1 MGKEKRKLITPFEKD
16 IKEIPFCDYP
26 RPQMKRDSYLSLNG
40 KWDFK
45 IECKNKIKYSGEITV
60 PFPPESRISGVE
72 RYVDKKD
79 VLLYEKRFTLPENF
93 LKDRLILNFGA
104 VDQYTKVYVNDIFV
118 GENKGGYIPFSFDI
132 TNALKQENII
142 KVLVLDPLDK
152 ALPYGKQS
160 KKSSSMWY
168 TKTSGIWQSVW
179 LESVPEKYIKSL
191 KITPTLNSVNIALD
205 TEINDNKIIIH
216 YPQGDKAY
224 AFQKDIEIEIENPVC
239 WSPENPYL
247 YEFTVISGEDKIDS
261 YFALRTVSIVS
272 KNNKKYIALNGKP
285 YYFHALLDQGYFSD
299 GIFTPAS
306 AEGYKNDIVKMKGC
320 GFNTLRKH
328 IKIEPDLFYYY
339 CDKYGM
345 IVFQDMINSGG
356 YSFLID
362 TAFPTV
368 FFKKGITHFASKKR
382 KEAFI
387 ETGEKMLEL
396 LYNHPCVCYYTI
408 FNEGWGQFST
418 KRCYKRFKALDE
430 TRIFDT
436 ASGWF
441 KTNSTDLY
449 SEHVY
454 FKKVNLKCKGD
465 KPLVLSEFGGY
476 SCKIPEHSFN
486 LKRTYGYRFYNNCK
500 DFENALIK
508 LYKEEIKAGIEK
520 GLCATVLTQVSDI
533 EDETNGLLT
542 YDRRL
547 LKVDPKL
554 MCEIKKELDQVFEKQ
569 FLV

>member
-1 MGKEKRKLITPFEKD
+1 MNNRVLTTPFED
-16 IKEIPFCDYP
+16 FSSNLPFCDYP
-26 RPQMKRDSYLSLNG
+26 RPQLKRDSYLCLNG
-40 KWDFK
+40 NWDFK
-45 IECKNKIKYSGEITV
+45 FEDKKGIKYSGAITV

-72 RYVDKKD
+72 RYIDKND
-79 VLLYEKRFTLPENF
+79 VLIYEKSFTLPENF

-104 VDQYTKVYVNDIFV
+104 VDQYTKVYVNDIFL

-132 TNALKQENII
+132 TGALKEINTI
-142 KVLVLDPLDK
+142 KVVVSDPLDK
-152 ALPYGKQS
+152 TLPYGKQS
-160 KKSSSMWY
+160 KKSSGMWY

-179 LESVPEKYIKSL
+179 LESVPEGYIKSL
-191 KITPTLNSVNIALD
+191 KITPTINSVNISLD
-205 TEINDNKIIIH
+205 TQTKDNTIIIH
-216 YPQGDKAY
+216 YPQGDVSYNFK
-224 AFQKDIEIEIENPVC
+224 KNIEIKVENPVC

-261 YFALRTVSIVS
+261 YFALRTISTIS
-272 KNNKKYIALNGKP
+272 KKGRNYMALNGKP

-306 AEGYKNDIVKMKGC
+306 PEGYKNDIIKMKEC

-368 FFKKGITHFASKKR
+368 FFKKGVSHFASKKR
-382 KEAFI
+382 REAFI
-387 ETGEKMLEL
+387 KTGEKMLEL

-408 FNEGWGQFST
+408 FNEGWGQFDT
-418 KRCYKRFKALDE
+418 NYCYKHFKALDK

-441 KTNSTDLY
+441 KTNCTDVY

-476 SCKIPEHSFN
+476 SFKIPDHSFN
-486 LKRTYGYRFYNNCK
+486 LKRTYGYRFYNDGKN
-500 DFENALIK
+500 FETALMK
-508 LYKEEIKAGIEK
+508 LYREEIKPSIVK

-542 YDRRL
+542 YDRKL

-554 MCEIKKELDQVFEKQ
+554 MCDIKKELDEVFENQ
-569 FLV
+569 FKK